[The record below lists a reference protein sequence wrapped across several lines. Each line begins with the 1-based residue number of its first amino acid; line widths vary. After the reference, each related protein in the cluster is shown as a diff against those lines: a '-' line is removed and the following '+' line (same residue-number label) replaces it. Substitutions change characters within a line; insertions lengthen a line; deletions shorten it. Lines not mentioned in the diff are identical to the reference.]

1 MPRGTV
7 KFFNGAK
14 GFGFIAPDDGGDDV
28 FVHVSALERS
38 GLGSLNEG
46 DQVNFELEQD
56 RRSGKLAAVDLQVT
70 GSSGPAPRTPRAGG
84 AGGGAPRSFG
94 GGGDRD
100 SFQRRPSPSPSPGGG
115 GGGGSRDPAGAGSGM
130 VKWFN
135 TTKGFG
141 FIQPNDGGADVFVH
155 ISDVEKAGL
164 SRLADGQAVSYDL
177 ESDRRTGKTSATNL
191 RVES

>member
-14 GFGFIAPDDGGDDV
+14 GFGFIAPDDGGADV
-28 FVHVSALERS
+28 FVHISALERS
-38 GLGSLNEG
+38 GLGGLNEG
-46 DQVNFELEQD
+46 DMVGFELEQD
-56 RRSGKLAAVDLQVT
+56 RRSGKLAAVDLVVT
-70 GSSGPAPRTPRAGG
+70 GSAGPG
-84 AGGGAPRSFG
+84 ARAPRSAGPPRSFGGGGG

-100 SFQRRPSPSPSPGGG
+100 SFQRRPAGGGSSGG
-115 GGGGSRDPAGAGSGM
+115 GGGGSRDPAGAGQGV

-141 FIQPNDGGADVFVH
+141 FIQPSDGGADVFVH

-164 SRLADGQAVSYDL
+164 SGLADGQALSYDL

>member
-14 GFGFIAPDDGGDDV
+14 GFGFIAPDDGGNDV
-28 FVHVSALERS
+28 FVHISALERS

-46 DQVNFELEQD
+46 DQVSFELEQD

-70 GSSGPAPRTPRAGG
+70 GSAGPSARGPRP
-84 AGGGAPRSFG
+84 GGGAPRSFG
-94 GGGDRD
+94 GGGGGD
-100 SFQRRPSPSPSPGGG
+100 SFQRRPSGGG
-115 GGGGSRDPAGAGSGM
+115 GGGGSRDPAGAGSGV

-141 FIQPNDGGADVFVH
+141 FIQPSDG
-155 ISDVEKAGL
+155 
-164 SRLADGQAVSYDL
+164 
-177 ESDRRTGKTSATNL
+177 
-191 RVES
+191 